1 MVTTGSDHFSVEGQR
16 KKGGRKRA
24 VPWVLFQL
32 FTQEWVTKFLLLK
45 GGKNCTEVFWA
56 WSSGDFGMEGEHNF
70 WEKESEI
77 SVLQLGK
84 YLQHPQDSGTQMF
97 HNSEKEKEPF
107 PVNLPHL
114 QVILYIHLFIFKLIL
129 DFPLVGYFSLLLCP
143 AARGIPHA
151 GGQATVAVRRSKV
164 SQDE

>member
-1 MVTTGSDHFSVEGQR
+1 
-16 KKGGRKRA
+16 
-24 VPWVLFQL
+24 
-32 FTQEWVTKFLLLK
+32 
-45 GGKNCTEVFWA
+45 
-56 WSSGDFGMEGEHNF
+56 MEGEHNF
-70 WEKESEI
+70 WERESEI

-107 PVNLPHL
+107 LVNLPHL

-151 GGQATVAVRRSKV
+151 GGKQLW
-164 SQDE
+164 Q